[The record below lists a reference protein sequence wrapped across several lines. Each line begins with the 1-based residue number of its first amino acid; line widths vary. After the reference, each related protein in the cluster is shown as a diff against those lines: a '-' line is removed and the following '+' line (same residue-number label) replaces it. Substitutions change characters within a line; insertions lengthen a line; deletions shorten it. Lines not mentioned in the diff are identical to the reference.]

1 MFMRIL
7 ENKVIVVTGG
17 NGLLGQE
24 FIKDIRLEGG
34 IAINIDIFL
43 NNEEKIGYICDITD
57 KESVENTVSKII
69 HQYGRIDGW
78 INNAY
83 PRTSDWGVKFED
95 IPIESWQKNIDMHLN
110 GYFICCQVILEVMKK
125 QNNGVVINMG
135 SIYGF
140 LGPDFSVY
148 HETDM
153 TMPAAYAAI
162 KGGITN
168 LTRYLASYYGE
179 YNIRVNSIS
188 PGGVWDN
195 QNEIFI
201 NNYISKTPL
210 KRMAQPYDIAP
221 TVSFLLSDKAS
232 YITGHNLVI
241 DGGWSII

>member
-1 MFMRIL
+1 MKML
-7 ENKVIVVTGG
+7 ENKIIVVTGG

-24 FIKDIRLEGG
+24 FIKDIRQEGG
-34 IAINIDIFL
+34 IAINIDIYYKQQTDF
-43 NNEEKIGYICDITD
+43 ICDISD
-57 KESVENTVSKII
+57 KKSVEGTVNEII
-69 HQYGRIDGW
+69 NQYGKIDGW

-95 IPIESWQKNIDMHLN
+95 IPVESWQKNIDMHLN

-125 QNNGVVINMG
+125 QNNGAVINMG

-148 HETDM
+148 QGTNM
-153 TMPAAYAAI
+153 TMPAGYAAI

-168 LTRYLASYYGE
+168 LTRYLASYYGK

-188 PGGVWDN
+188 PGGIWDN
-195 QNEIFI
+195 QNEIFV
-201 NNYISKTPL
+201 NRYIEKIPL
-210 KRMAQPYDIAP
+210 KRMAKPIDISP
-221 TVSFLLSDKAS
+221 TASFLLSDKAS